1 MTRALNP
8 RFTFET
14 FVVGPA
20 NRLAVTAARSVG
32 ESPGTAYNPLFV
44 YSASGL
50 GKTHLL
56 MAIGARAK
64 AVAPSVVVEYLTL
77 EEFIEAFHAAVAAGQ
92 SEAFRNRYTGVDLI
106 LIDDVQFLATR
117 LETQAELLRLMTQLL
132 EGSRQVVLASDRPP
146 QEIEQI
152 DERLISRFA
161 GGLVVDIGVPEF
173 ETRLAIL
180 LRKAE
185 ERGVDFGRA
194 VLAAVAEFEARN
206 VRELLGLLNRLIAF
220 QAVHEGALTPDGART
235 LLGLEAAARHR
246 EDAEDGETE
255 PARVAGG
262 GDEFAEFLTTVGSA
276 LARQV
281 ETWRQRLQETV
292 EYWEGHGYRT
302 ARLRQVLAQE
312 TPIGAEAIVAE
323 YEQDVERLQALEH
336 EMGLLEPARAG
347 DPVFRD
353 PDRVAEA
360 ETSVRDAREGLGPPP
375 GPSAAWAFEDFVGT
389 GSNALALSSAR
400 EVAERPGVAYNPF
413 VIVGGSGVGKTHLLH
428 GIGHALSA
436 LPDGLVACL
445 SAQDFLDELVQAIER
460 NRLDAWRSRYRRATA
475 FLLDDVQLLAGKQR
489 SQEELFHLFNAF
501 LDADRQLVFSASTVP
516 RMIEGLDDRLV
527 SRLEGGLV
535 AEVQAPDRE
544 LRLAVALR
552 ELAAREGQA
561 DGDLAAYL
569 ADRPAT
575 SLRSVSGA
583 VQRVVGEAE
592 SRGVPPS
599 AALARELFE
608 GMATPIRRSA
618 PRMRTSGVVVA
629 PGGGIRS
636 REKVIWRWPDIGD
649 RLIEEL
655 G

>member
-1 MTRALNP
+1 VTVALNP
-8 RFTFET
+8 RFTLES

-20 NRLAVTAARSVG
+20 NRLAMAAARSVA
-32 ESPGTAYNPLFV
+32 ESPGTAYNPLFI

-56 MAIGARAK
+56 MAIGTQARAVTPS
-64 AVAPSVVVEYLTL
+64 AVIEYLTL
-77 EEFIEAFHAAVAAGQ
+77 EEFVESFHAAVAAGQ
-92 SEAFRNRYTGVDLI
+92 GEAFRNRFAGVDLI

-117 LETQAELLRLMTQLL
+117 LETQAELLRLMTQHL
-132 EGSRQVVLASDRPP
+132 EGNRQVVLASDRPP
-146 QEIEQI
+146 QEIEHL

-180 LRKAE
+180 RRKAE
-185 ERGVDFGRA
+185 ERGVDFGQA
-194 VLAAVAEFEARN
+194 VLSAVAEFEARS

-220 QAVHEGALTPDGART
+220 QAVNEGALTPEGART
-235 LLGLEAAARHR
+235 LLGLEAVVRRR
-246 EDAEDGETE
+246 EAD
-255 PARVAGG
+255 VAGQAEAPAPSAG
-262 GDEFAEFLTTVGSA
+262 GDEFAEFLTSVGTA

-281 ETWRQRLQETV
+281 ETWRRRLQETV

-302 ARLRQVLAQE
+302 ARLRQLLAQD
-312 TPIGAEAIVAE
+312 TPPAGVEVVVAE
-323 YEQDVERLQALEH
+323 YERDVERLQALEH
-336 EMGLLEPARAG
+336 EMGIVETARAG
-347 DPVFRD
+347 DPVFKD
-353 PDRVAEA
+353 PDRVTDAEA
-360 ETSVRDAREGLGPPP
+360 MVRDAREGMGPPP
-375 GPSAAWAFEDFVGT
+375 GPSATWAFEDFVGT
-389 GSNALALSSAR
+389 AANRIPLNSAR
-400 EVAERPGVAYNPF
+400 EVAEHPGAAYNPL

-428 GIGHALSA
+428 GIGHALA
-436 LPDGLVACL
+436 VAPGALVACL

-460 NRLDAWRSRYRRATA
+460 NRLEAWRSRYRRATA

-489 SQEELFHLFNAF
+489 SQEELFHLFNVF
-501 LDADRQLVFSASTVP
+501 LDGNRQLVFSASAAP
-516 RMIEGLDDRLV
+516 RALEGLDDRLV

-535 AEVQAPDRE
+535 VEVQPPDRE
-544 LRLAVALR
+544 LRLALATR
-552 ELAAREGQA
+552 ELTDRIGEA
-561 DGDLAAYL
+561 DPDLAAYL

-608 GMATPIRRSA
+608 GPPPIRRSA
-618 PRMRTSGVVVA
+618 PRLRTSGVVVS

-636 REKVIWRWPDIGD
+636 REKVIWRWPNILD
-649 RLIEEL
+649 RMIEEL
-655 G
+655 N